1 MILPETVT
9 SIGVNAFS
17 GTAIREIEFA
27 GNVRTIGESAFSNCR
42 RLVAANIPAGVTE
55 VNDAILN
62 SCPRLIATSM
72 SSEVKS
78 VGANMFV
85 NDSKLSNISCAAN
98 DAPEA
103 AAGAFDGIRIRYA
116 SLTVPTLSFRS
127 YLNAPQWGKFQ
138 SIQNRIPVT
147 ISKGVDVSN
156 IEETEYQEM
165 LKEDALE
172 AAEDAAAK
180 GELNEPAEASSRRAA
195 NRIIRREAQ
204 RRATAE
210 GIGFARLFDG
220 AQIMTGNDG
229 SGTRIFINPK
239 EGVTVTSVTYNGK
252 EILQEMEGNSI
263 LLPAKSSGS
272 LVITTDGDVSTAID
286 AVEESFSNAPT
297 EIFNLNGIK
306 VSDRVEGL
314 APGIYI
320 VRQGGKVSK
329 ISVL

>member
-1 MILPETVT
+1 
-9 SIGVNAFS
+9 SNAFS
-17 GTAIREIEFA
+17 GTAIRDIEFA
-27 GNVRTIGESAFSNCR
+27 ANVRTIGESAFSNCR
-42 RLVAANIPAGVTE
+42 RLVAANIPANVTE
-55 VNDAILN
+55 VNDGILS

-72 SSEVKS
+72 NSDVTS
-78 VGANMFV
+78 VGTNVFA

-147 ISKGVDVSN
+147 ISQGVDVSN

-180 GELNEPAEASSRRAA
+180 GELNEPAEASGRRIARRA
-195 NRIIRREAQ
+195 AQ

-252 EILQEMEGNSI
+252 EMLQEMEGNSI

-272 LVITTDGDVSTAID
+272 LVITTDGNVSTAID
-286 AVEESFSNAPT
+286 TVEENVSNAPT
-297 EIFNLNGIK
+297 EIYNLNGFK